1 MQPAFG
7 RPGISVR
14 EAAESPRVQPRGV
27 STSVSKPATVR
38 PPTDEVPGRLL
49 EPHNQPFS
57 RAMRTA
63 SARLR
68 TASFWIAI
76 ER

>member
-1 MQPAFG
+1 MQPAFD
-7 RPGISVR
+7 RPDISVR
-14 EAAESPRVQPRGV
+14 EAAESLRVPPREV
-27 STSVSKPATVR
+27 STSVSEPATVQ
-38 PPTDEVPGRLL
+38 PPADEAPGRLL
-49 EPHNQPFS
+49 EPHSQPFS
-57 RAMRTA
+57 RAIRTA